1 MDAVVLRAPNEF
13 AVEEVQKPAC
23 PEDGFVVKVMA
34 VGLCGSDVRTFGFGH
49 PKVKL
54 PHIIGHEVAGVVDE
68 VGAKTTEFKVGDR
81 VLINPIIPCGEC
93 AYCKIG
99 LGNQCANI
107 TVVGTQIPGGYAQYV
122 AVPKLAITSDCVL
135 KISDSLPFEY
145 APLAET
151 AASVISAQ
159 KYANVQE
166 GDTVVVIGSGP
177 IGCLHTEVAKIRGAK
192 KVIISEIS
200 DSRLDIARNFD
211 AIDVF
216 VNPTKE
222 NLREVVLRETNG
234 LGADVVVCANPV
246 GKTQEEAFTLVRS
259 RGKIIFFGGLPKD
272 NCHITVD
279 SNDVHYREIAIFGA
293 YAYSPK
299 EFYTA
304 MEYIETGKLPA
315 EKFVTHVLPLKQI
328 KEGIDIIKKGLG
340 IKVVL
345 KPWEN

>member
-13 AVEEVQKPAC
+13 EVEDVQKPAC

-49 PKVKL
+49 PKVTL
-54 PHIIGHEVAGVVDE
+54 PHIIGHEVTGIVDE
-68 VGAKTTEFKVGDR
+68 AGAKTTEFKVGDR
-81 VLINPIIPCGEC
+81 VLINPIIPCGDC
-93 AYCKIG
+93 AYCKMG
-99 LGNQCANI
+99 LGNQCSNI

-122 AVPKLAITSDCVL
+122 AVPRLAIKNDCVL
-135 KISDSLPFEY
+135 KLSDDLPFEY

-151 AASVISAQ
+151 AASVIAAQ

-166 GDTVVVIGSGP
+166 GDTVLVVGSGP

-192 KVIISEIS
+192 KVIMSEIN

-222 NLREVVLRETNG
+222 NLKEAILRETDG
-234 LGADVVVCANPV
+234 LGVDVVICANPV
-246 GKTQEEAFTLVRS
+246 GKTQEEAFSLVRA

-293 YAYSPK
+293 YAYTQK
-299 EFYTA
+299 EFQEA
-304 MEYIETGKLPA
+304 MDYIENGKLPA
-315 EKFVTHVLPLKQI
+315 KKFVTHVLPLKEI